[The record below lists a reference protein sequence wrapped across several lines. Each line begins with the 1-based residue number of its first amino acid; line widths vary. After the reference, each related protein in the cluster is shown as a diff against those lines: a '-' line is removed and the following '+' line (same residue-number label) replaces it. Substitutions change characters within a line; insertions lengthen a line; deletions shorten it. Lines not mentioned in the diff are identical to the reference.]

1 MIRRSGLVA
10 IASLVSLALVSCEQP
25 TEPLAHLTADTN
37 GPTLT
42 YFTSRSDFLAQFH
55 DLALEG
61 FEAGTVPDADAVGCP
76 GPLDA
81 SSNNHCF
88 LPGEIQPGIRF
99 NSDHASGQDE
109 TGNELALLGT
119 GFGPGTSKQLVA
131 LFDVD
136 AFIID
141 FTTNVTAAG
150 MDLVSYSDNTCR
162 IDVFGP
168 NAVLLGST
176 TAPCT
181 KGGTFWG
188 VSSTE
193 SISRIRIFSPP
204 DQFEGVDN
212 VSFGTAAAPPPPP
225 VANPGGPYTG
235 VAGSPVHFDGS
246 GSSDPGGGT
255 LTYEWTFG
263 DGTPVAGGATPD
275 HTYAHDGTFTV
286 SLTVSNGTR
295 TGTATTTATIA
306 PAPVPPVAKAGGPYS
321 GFEGSAVEFD
331 GTASSDPNGAPLTYQ
346 WNFGDGTLPVD
357 GARPS
362 HTYAD
367 NGSYTVTLTVSN
379 GSLTSTATATATIA
393 NVAPSLG
400 AITGLTFDPVEV
412 GTLLTAGASFTDPGT
427 RDTHTGMIDWGDG
440 APSLAVVIEFN
451 GSGTLSGSHAYATPG
466 FYLVTLT
473 VTDKDGAAAHSS
485 FEFVVVF
492 DPLAGF
498 VTGGGWIMSPP
509 GAYAADPSLTGKAT
523 FGFVSKYP
531 KGATEPDGNT
541 EFHFQVAALNFH
553 STSYDW
559 LVVAGS
565 KVQFKGSGTLNG
577 AGDYGFMLTAVD
589 GDVKGGDPDTFRI
602 KIWDKATGTVIY
614 DNNMGNGN
622 GTPASTVLGGGS
634 IVIHQ

>member
-10 IASLVSLALVSCEQP
+10 IASLVSLAFVSCEQP

-42 YFTSRSDFLAQFH
+42 FFTSRSDFLTQFP
-55 DLALEG
+55 DLPLED
-61 FEAGTVPDADAVGCP
+61 FEAGRVPDANVVGCP

-81 SSNNHCF
+81 TSDNLCF
-88 LPGEIQPGIRF
+88 SRGDIKPGIRF
-99 NSDHASGQDE
+99 NSDHHHGQNE
-109 TGNELALLGT
+109 GGQELALLGT
-119 GFGPGTSKQLVA
+119 GFGGPTTFV
-131 LFDVD
+131 
-136 AFIID
+136 ID
-141 FTTNVTAAG
+141 FTTSVTAVG
-150 MDLVSYSDNTCR
+150 MDLVSYSNDICQIT
-162 IDVFGP
+162 IFGQ

-176 TAPCT
+176 RAPCT
-181 KGGTFWG
+181 TVGTFWG
-188 VSSTE
+188 LSSSE
-193 SISRIRIFSPP
+193 LISRIQVFSPQY
-204 DQFEGVDN
+204 QFEGVDN

-321 GFEGSAVEFD
+321 GFEGSAVAFD

-346 WNFGDGTLPVD
+346 WTFGDGTLPVD

-466 FYLVTLT
+466 VYLVTLT

-531 KGATEPDGNT
+531 KGSTEPDGNT